1 MKNKII
7 TFLLVLVFL
16 SGLGLL
22 LYPTVSNLW
31 NSRHTSK
38 VITQYSREVT
48 NLDATSIQE
57 MLEQAREYNRKLFR
71 EGRGFDLS
79 DSENVRYKRLLNTD
93 GNGIMGYVEI
103 PKIRCKLP
111 IYHGTEEE
119 SLVNGTGHLEWSS
132 LPVGGESTHTVIS
145 GHRGVPSARLF
156 TDIDRLVEGDV
167 FSLHVLGI
175 TLNYEV
181 DQILVVLPE
190 ELDTLKIEEGK
201 DYCTLVTCTPYGV
214 NTHRL
219 LVRGH
224 RVNTEEALLRM
235 TADAYQISNIWVIL
249 LIFVPLFVLSFIGL
263 YVIHRNGKAQDEA
276 FVELQKLLKK
286 YK

>member
-31 NSRHTSK
+31 NSRHTGK
-38 VITQYSREVT
+38 VITQYTREVT
-48 NLDATSIQE
+48 SLDRENIRE
-57 MLEQAREYNRKLFR
+57 MLEQARDYNTKLFQ
-71 EGRGFDLS
+71 EGRGFEVS
-79 DSENVRYKRLLNTD
+79 DAENSLYNRLLNTD

-132 LPVGGESTHTVIS
+132 LPVGGESTHSVIS

-167 FSLHVLGI
+167 FSLHVLGN

-190 ELDTLKIEEGK
+190 ELETLRIEEGK

-224 RVNTEEALLRM
+224 RVDTEEALLRM
-235 TADAYQISNIWVIL
+235 TADAYQMNRIWVIL
-249 LIFVPLFVLSFIGL
+249 LIFVPTFALSFIGL
-263 YVIHRNGKAQDEA
+263 YGIHRRRKQQEA
-276 FVELQKLLKK
+276 AVLELQRSLKL
-286 YK
+286 